1 MKRPIKKPSK
11 KRQFLVG
18 AFVLA
23 LIAAIFFSV
32 NIIVQAVALT
42 RTPSGEIK
50 PWMTVGYIARSIGLS
65 AGDIDGAMGLS
76 VPKGRGPT
84 IEQLARDLGLSW
96 DEMTLKI
103 EEAIKAIK
111 DATGNQ

>member
-76 VPKGRGPT
+76 VPKGRAPT
-84 IEQLARDLGLSW
+84 IEQLARDLGLTW

-103 EEAIKAIK
+103 EDAIKAIK
-111 DATGNQ
+111 DATGGP